1 MLRRR
6 SAFSGCCSTT
16 SSSACGGSS
25 KNPQPVS
32 YANVRSSKYTRTRS
46 RDTSSGADIEV
57 GGGRAEAY
65 SAETADFFCSVCIRG
80 RARAAV
86 VRSCASTRDEPAS
99 DTDCAQAQ
107 KLLVRAYE
115 DALSSAAQTSHFCCQ
130 LSYHEP
136 TGREFRAAVCFSSV
150 DFDAPINHVHEQQA
164 GQEADGA

>member
-65 SAETADFFCSVCIRG
+65 SADFFCSVRIRG
-80 RARAAV
+80 RAHAAV
-86 VRSCASTRDEPAS
+86 VRSCASTRDKPAS
-99 DTDCAQAQ
+99 DTDCAQAESE
-107 KLLVRAYE
+107 LLRAY
-115 DALSSAAQTSHFCCQ
+115 SSTKVRSHLQRRHRTFAASCHITSPQ
-130 LSYHEP
+130 V
-136 TGREFRAAVCFSSV
+136 ASS
-150 DFDAPINHVHEQQA
+150 EQRFASPQSILTLP
-164 GQEADGA
+164 